1 MPAAPMTSAA
11 SGAAIL
17 TIRVSDGRGRLRH
30 EPAGRLRVPAQES
43 ECAVRQPPQS
53 SRPVA
58 PDTISRTMGL
68 RDWGLLFAL
77 SALWGGSFFFVGVAV
92 RELPPLSIVTL
103 RVGTAALVLLAIVH
117 AAGLT
122 FPTGRTAW
130 AAFLG
135 MGLLNNVVPFCL
147 IVWGQ
152 GHIASSLA
160 SILNATTPLFTVL
173 VAHFLTADEKLTP
186 GRVAGVVIGFAG
198 VVLMLGPEALAG
210 LGTDLLA
217 QVACLAAALS
227 YAFAGIWG
235 RRFRRLGIAP
245 LPTAA
250 GQVVASTLLLSPITL
265 AVEQPWTLAA
275 PGAKTWAAIVGLAVL
290 STAAGYVLYFRLL
303 ASAGATNLLLVTFLI
318 PVSAILLGAG
328 ILGDTLAPRHFIGMG
343 FIGAG
348 LAAIAGRLAAKLSG
362 RATGRS

>member
-1 MPAAPMTSAA
+1 VRRPRVAAKLAA
-11 SGAAIL
+11 
-17 TIRVSDGRGRLRH
+17 
-30 EPAGRLRVPAQES
+30 VPPE
-43 ECAVRQPPQS
+43 
-53 SRPVA
+53 
-58 PDTISRTMGL
+58 TISRTMGL
-68 RDWGLLFAL
+68 PDWGLLLAL

-92 RELPPLSIVTL
+92 RELPPLTIVTL
-103 RVGTAALVLLAIVH
+103 RVGIAALVLVAVVR
-117 AAGLT
+117 AAGLRM
-122 FPTGRTAW
+122 PTGRDEW

-160 SILNATTPLFTVL
+160 SILNATTPLFTVV
-173 VAHFLTADEKLTP
+173 VAHFLTEDERLTP
-186 GRVAGVVIGFAG
+186 GRAAGVVVGFLG

-217 QVACLAAALS
+217 QLACLGAALS

-235 RRFRRLGIAP
+235 RRFRRIGIPP
-245 LPTAA
+245 LPSAA
-250 GQVVASTLLLSPITL
+250 GQVVVSTLLLAPVTL
-265 AVEQPWTLAA
+265 VAERPWTLAA
-275 PGAKTWAAIVGLAVL
+275 PGVATSAAIVGLAVL

-328 ILGDTLAPRHFIGMG
+328 ILGETLAPRHFIGMA

-348 LAAIAGRLAAKLSG
+348 LAAIDGRFAAKLNGLAAG
-362 RATGRS
+362 RT